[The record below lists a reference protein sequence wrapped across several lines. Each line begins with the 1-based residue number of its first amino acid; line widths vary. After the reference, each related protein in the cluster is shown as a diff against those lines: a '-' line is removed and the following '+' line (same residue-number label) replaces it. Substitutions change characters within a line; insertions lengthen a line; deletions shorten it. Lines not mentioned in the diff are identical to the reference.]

1 MSHALVIALA
11 RAQVAAARLLD
22 NQRDGDCIEAC
33 RDHLLEA
40 LAELDTLEAF
50 KTNRVDL
57 RYLSPCP
64 TGYDTV
70 LGYLAKHNPGVLEL
84 LDKEPDATRVDGIKL
99 REAAKR
105 RGIEWQ
111 KVEACPWLRSF
122 GIQMVNA
129 YPIRLLADHF
139 GV

>member
-1 MSHALVIALA
+1 LPWHALRWL
-11 RAQVAAARLLD
+11 LLD
-22 NQRDGDCIEAC
+22 CWTTSATLTASTLAGIIR
-33 RDHLLEA
+33 EA

-50 KTNRVDL
+50 KTHRVDL

-64 TGYDTV
+64 TGHDTV

-84 LDKEPDATRVDGIKL
+84 LDQEPDATRVDGVKL
-99 REAAKR
+99 REVAKR
-105 RGIEWQ
+105 RGIELL
-111 KVEACPWLRSF
+111 KVEACPWLRGF
-122 GIQMVNA
+122 GIQTVNA